1 MFIILDKKPCSIYAM
16 VLLDRS
22 SVISCDIV
30 SQYPF
35 PTFSQIPE
43 VTLAPV
49 SEQPVQGP
57 PSDEVTDLRQRL
69 AILQQKRAD
78 DKTRIKELEK
88 YKAQLMQV
96 SCASV
101 CVCERERERGRE
113 RGREGGREG
122 GRE

>member
-1 MFIILDKKPCSIYAM
+1 M

-22 SVISCDIV
+22 SVFSCDIV

-35 PTFSQIPE
+35 PTFFQVPE

-49 SEQPVQGP
+49 SEQPIQGP

-78 DKTRIKELEK
+78 DKARIKELEK

-96 SCASV
+96 SCV
-101 CVCERERERGRE
+101 YVRERERERGV
-113 RGREGGREG
+113 EGGRG
-122 GRE
+122 GGGESE